1 MILSV
6 NLYAKERR
14 GAELI
19 ITKKDGQQIEGELI
33 AVKPNSLLLLNTEG
47 KDVAV
52 GIADIRVIRI
62 VKKSKVLLGVGT
74 GLLGGTGLGA
84 VIGACLWMVGLPVMA
99 IFGEAGVESH
109 MDDFP
114 DFLWK
119 GVLIGTG
126 IGMLLGAF
134 IGGSA
139 GIDKTIQ
146 IEGMTDSEIQ
156 ETLDKL
162 RKKARVRDYR

>member
-1 MILSV
+1 M

-62 VKKSKVLLGVGT
+62 VKKSKALLGVGT
-74 GLLGGTGLGA
+74 GLLGGAVGGA
-84 VIGACLWMVGLPVMA
+84 FIGACIWVLCLPVMA
-99 IFGEAGVESH
+99 IFGEAGMKSW

-114 DFLWK
+114 NFLRD
-119 GVLIGTG
+119 GVLIGIS
-126 IGMLLGAF
+126 IGVLLGAF

-146 IEGMTDSEIQ
+146 IEGTTDSEIQ
-156 ETLDKL
+156 EAMDKL
-162 RKKARVRDYR
+162 SKKARVRNYK